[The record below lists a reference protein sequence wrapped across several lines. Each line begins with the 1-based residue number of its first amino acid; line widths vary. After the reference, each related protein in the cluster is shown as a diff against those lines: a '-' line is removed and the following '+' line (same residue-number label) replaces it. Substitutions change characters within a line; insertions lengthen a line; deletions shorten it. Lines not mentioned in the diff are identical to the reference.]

1 MSFSL
6 IENAKIVQVG
16 VPADRGASPGAAL
29 TTEWISM
36 KNARKCTFIYE
47 TGTLTSTSNQAVT
60 LYVANNASGTKNKA
74 ITSAGAAATLTLP
87 HYYVKTASTDTYV
100 KTTVSSSAFNITKS
114 SGSKV
119 FVIEVD
125 AARMGTFIA
134 SSVTYNAEYVRVNVA
149 TPGVH
154 GCLSSCIAVLT
165 GLRYQEDSPPSAIT

>member
-36 KNARKCTFIYE
+36 KKAQKCTFIYA
-47 TGTLTSTSNQAVT
+47 TGLLTSTSNQAVT

-74 ITSAGAAATLTLP
+74 ITSAGAAATLTMP
-87 HYYVKTASTDTYV
+87 YVYKKTASTDTYV
-100 KTTVSSSAFNITKS
+100 KTAVSSSTFNVTKS
-114 SGSKV
+114 SDSRI

-125 AARMGTFIA
+125 ANQMGTFIS
-134 SSVTYNAEYVRVNVA
+134 SSVTYNAEYVRLSVA

-154 GCLSSCIAVLT
+154 GCLSSCIAILT
-165 GLRYQEDSPPSAIT
+165 GLRYQEDNPPSAIT